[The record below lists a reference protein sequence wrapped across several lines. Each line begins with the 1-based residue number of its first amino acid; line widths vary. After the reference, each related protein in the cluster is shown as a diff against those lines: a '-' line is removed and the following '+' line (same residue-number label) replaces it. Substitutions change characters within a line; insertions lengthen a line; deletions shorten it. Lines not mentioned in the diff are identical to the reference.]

1 MSAFCGGTAKTQR
14 WHESDCWKMKDQ
26 VVYKR
31 WKMKWWP
38 KSDSSAI
45 CLVWHGLQQGAFTG
59 DLRSP
64 DICLFMKEFPPFSF
78 LSSSLTIPSRSGL
91 LWSSF
96 HTWNI
101 LYWRKG
107 AGGRDDNDD
116 YAGDDD
122 DDDKDNV
129 NDKDD
134 KSDVGDS
141 DDADDAGVFPSAL
154 LGFYCFW
161 GRCFC
166 CLPLH
171 LGIPR
176 LAGTSLYVAGKC
188 ISLGS
193 RVFWINFW

>member
-1 MSAFCGGTAKTQR
+1 M
-14 WHESDCWKMKDQ
+14 EDQ
-26 VVYKR
+26 VVHKR

-45 CLVWHGLQQGAFTG
+45 CLVGHGLQQGAFTG

-64 DICLFMKEFPPFSF
+64 DICLVMKHIPPFSF
-78 LSSSLTIPSRSGL
+78 LSSFLTIPSRLGL

-107 AGGRDDNDD
+107 AGGKDDDDVDDNDD
-116 YAGDDD
+116 DAGNDGDND
-122 DDDKDNV
+122 YDNV
-129 NDKDD
+129 DEKDD
-134 KSDVGDS
+134 KNDVGDS

-176 LAGTSLYVAGKC
+176 LAGTSLYVAGER
-188 ISLGS
+188 ISLCPE
-193 RVFWINFW
+193 VIWINFW